1 MGIGTEQLKPEH
13 ISLIIDFYNEV
24 ELSIKN
30 KSDLDIQKVVHQLVS
45 FIYSNEFK
53 FFLFEEFWFIK
64 QLFPFCDI
72 ISIYEMKE
80 NFLSLKLFILVFE
93 EIKKDRIKFKETVQ
107 NIWMFFERILTGNID
122 PKDSDFFGKIE
133 INENSQK
140 AIQEIGM
147 YIKNNSKHIKVILN
161 LIQCIFIYN
170 FKDEFKELF
179 EEYNNTFPN
188 IDNGLIE
195 CFYKFSTEVISNVNK
210 INVLK
215 GFFNYILNIEELISL
230 IENFLMKFDSSHLNY
245 TKNIYYAFFLA
256 SNLKKNEKEIKETI
270 DDKFIEYYNK
280 LIINDKL
287 IWTLYEEDTKSNL
300 NKKEYLKTILEGN
313 MTKKEKLKFDFLDN
327 IYKINENQK
336 IKGITG
342 DIYKS
347 IFYTN
352 KIILLIKFDFEFF
365 INKKIS
371 LDKIKNGIKTI
382 QKLCPKEYNNLN
394 IYAQIENKLIN
405 LDDEFDLFINEL
417 KNKNIIENVE
427 ININKINIPKEKEK
441 VENNKYEIKN
451 NELKVNNKESEKEE
465 FKEEKLKL
473 KNQAKTKESLIETI
487 NEKDKEIKELK
498 LKLSK
503 IPFNKNENEINEL
516 KIKIKNLEEELA
528 KEKNK
533 NEKSEKIILNL
544 KKDLLKEAKKFED
557 LKKEIEE
564 DKILKKKLEKEA
576 KESFIETIIEKDKEI
591 KELKIKLSRLPFTL
605 EEGER
610 LITIIF
616 ISSDQK
622 LHFSVI
628 CKNTEKFHK
637 IEGQLYESYPEYS
650 ENDNFFIL
658 NGRKINRYKSLEEN
672 GIKNNDIIILN
683 EIV

>member
-1 MGIGTEQLKPEH
+1 MGTKELKPDH

-30 KSDLDIQKVVHQLVS
+30 KSDLDVEKVVHQLVS
-45 FIYSNEFK
+45 FIYSYEFK
-53 FFLFEEFWFIK
+53 LFLFNEIWFDN

-80 NFLSLKLFILVFE
+80 EFLSLKLFILVFE
-93 EIKKDRIKFKETVQ
+93 EIKKDRIKFIEIAK
-107 NIWMFFERILTGNID
+107 NFLMFFEQILTGNIV
-122 PKDSDFFGKIE
+122 PKDSDFCGKIE
-133 INENSQK
+133 ISENSQK

-147 YIKNNSKHIKVILN
+147 YIKNKSEHIKAISN
-161 LIQCIFIYN
+161 LIQGIFIHI

-179 EEYNNTFPN
+179 EEYNNSCLN
-188 IDNGLIE
+188 IDNE
-195 CFYKFSTEVISNVNK
+195 SKKDFYNFLTEAISKVNK
-210 INVLK
+210 INVLN
-215 GFFNYILNIEELISL
+215 GFFNLILNGEELISL
-230 IENFLMKFDSSHLNY
+230 IENFLMKFDPSHLNH

-256 SNLKKNEKEIKETI
+256 LNLKKNEKEIKETI
-270 DDKFIEYYNK
+270 DDKFMGYYNK

-313 MTKKEKLKFDFLDN
+313 MTEKEKLKFDFLDN

-342 DIYKS
+342 NIYKS

-352 KIILLIKFDFEFF
+352 KIILLIKFDLEFF

-371 LDKIKNGIKTI
+371 LDKIQNFIITI

-394 IYAQIENKLIN
+394 IYVQIENKLIN
-405 LDDEFDLFINEL
+405 LDDEFELFINEL

-427 ININKINIPKEKEK
+427 INVNKINIINIPKEK
-441 VENNKYEIKN
+441 VENNKNEIKN
-451 NELKVNNKESEKEE
+451 NESKINTEESEKEE
-465 FKEEKLKL
+465 FKEEKIKIKKSEKIPPTKYLEK
-473 KNQAKTKESLIETI
+473 KTKESLIEI
-487 NEKDKEIKELK
+487 VNEKDKEIKELK
-498 LKLSK
+498 LKLST

-528 KEKNK
+528 EEKNK

-544 KKDLLKEAKKFED
+544 KKDLLKETKKFED
-557 LKKEIEE
+557 LKKEIEA

-591 KELKIKLSRLPFTL
+591 KELKLKLSRLPFTL
-605 EEGER
+605 EEGEK
-610 LITIIF
+610 LISIIF
-616 ISSDQK
+616 ISS
-622 LHFSVI
+622 
-628 CKNTEKFHK
+628 E
-637 IEGQLYESYPEYS
+637 
-650 ENDNFFIL
+650 
-658 NGRKINRYKSLEEN
+658 
-672 GIKNNDIIILN
+672 
-683 EIV
+683 